1 MKAVVAAFF
10 AFNQDPVGAFSVIAK
25 IQRFV
30 CSSSSSQQQGL
41 VILSRHTEE
50 GSSVGRGGDAAA
62 GGGAARRKQGPLLN
76 TEELRPPAG
85 RMTPATRRDTCP
97 VSASRDDTCLV
108 CCK

>member
-62 GGGAARRKQGPLLN
+62 GAVLYCTVLYC
-76 TEELRPPAG
+76 TVLYCSVG
-85 RMTPATRRDTCP
+85 RGCAEKTGSIAQH
-97 VSASRDDTCLV
+97 
-108 CCK
+108 